1 MKVCEGY
8 LYFEVG
14 SLLGVF
20 RSAHFVD
27 EGLFLQYLVLGTEAR
42 CSSYLFCQPCVLNFG
57 INAVFGW
64 AKPAG
69 ESGLLPEDKLET
81 LIKDR
86 GPGDQSVHL
95 FYSQTGSISK
105 LRSKYLG
112 ATRLRSAKSLRPHGQ
127 RAASAHLFPSLTF
140 V

>member
-1 MKVCEGY
+1 M
-8 LYFEVG
+8 YFEFVF
-14 SLLGVF
+14 LLGGF

-69 ESGLLPEDKLET
+69 QSGLLPEDKLGI

-86 GPGDQSVHL
+86 GRGDQSVHWFTCSTVKL
-95 FYSQTGSISK
+95 AGYPSCDPNILAQRGYDLPNPSGLMAKEPPRRTSFHYSPLCSCS
-105 LRSKYLG
+105 
-112 ATRLRSAKSLRPHGQ
+112 
-127 RAASAHLFPSLTF
+127 
-140 V
+140 